1 MPGWVTWE
9 RNQWERRISRR
20 AEIDKKKKRNTEEE
34 KDKKEYTDKKDK
46 EEKYGK
52 KDKEEEKKM
61 MLRESPELVTGSGAP
76 AGRCFTRTITSS
88 PRTWDQSCLFLF
100 VRLYVMKLLEAMMD
114 HHAWLARV
122 VASGSQLHLSN
133 GQGGTQVP
141 TFNTRDLHLGE
152 SLRYRRVET
161 RIRKCQCWLPQQTST
176 PVKP

>member
-1 MPGWVTWE
+1 MFLVMPVWVTWE
-9 RNQWERRISRR
+9 RNQWDWRISRR
-20 AEIDKKKKRNTEEE
+20 ADIDKKKKRNTKEE

-88 PRTWDQSCLFLF
+88 PRTWEQSCLFLL
-100 VRLYVMKLLEAMMD
+100 VPLYVMKLMKAMMD
-114 HHAWLARV
+114 HHARLARI

-133 GQGGTQVP
+133 GQGGTKVA
-141 TFNTRDLHLGE
+141 TFNTRDRHLELSFKISQSGD
-152 SLRYRRVET
+152 
-161 RIRKCQCWLPQQTST
+161 KNKKCWLPQQT
-176 PVKP
+176 